1 MDIIKRNFFRIL
13 LSGALGENEALEPM
27 TRFKWNRLV
36 QMIKA
41 QDVVAIAIDGLSQ
54 HSHDEGCNMPS
65 DILDDLASSDGNIE
79 DKRFDFSHHIEVP
92 ELSNTLLDNRL
103 KKIFDEER
111 HAIDTNIHSLRLLAI
126 LVDNVQT
133 ILNHGMSLG
142 GILSLGKFLRT
153 QGGKVDFVKIDDWLQ
168 HIHMRRMAQLQGS
181 ILIKVFNFE
190 QDEIP
195 FVTNIEPYT
204 WKIIMRTID
213 HQAIDTAQEW
223 HFKQTRS
230 GFVQNNATV
239 LRRNLRRSLGY
250 ITYAPIETTSNF
262 ISNFARSLS
271 EIEE

>member
-54 HSHDEGCNMPS
+54 HSHDEGYNMPS

-111 HAIDTNIHSLRLLAI
+111 QEISRIVGLGALKYFI
-126 LVDNVQT
+126 L
-133 ILNHGMSLG
+133 
-142 GILSLGKFLRT
+142 
-153 QGGKVDFVKIDDWLQ
+153 KVDARKNMLFNPEESDLETYFPDTYVPGSSERMLLYRELDHLQ
-168 HIHMRRMAQLQGS
+168 SEEEVAEFTMMVLALEIS
-181 ILIKVFNFE
+181 
-190 QDEIP
+190 IP
-195 FVTNIEPYT
+195 FSTMVVE
-204 WKIIMRTID
+204 
-213 HQAIDTAQEW
+213 
-223 HFKQTRS
+223 RS
-230 GFVQNNATV
+230 
-239 LRRNLRRSLGY
+239 RS
-250 ITYAPIETTSNF
+250 
-262 ISNFARSLS
+262 
-271 EIEE
+271 

>member
-54 HSHDEGCNMPS
+54 HSHDEGYNMPS
-65 DILDDLASSDGNIE
+65 DIFDDLASSDGNIE

-92 ELSNTLLDNRL
+92 ELSNNLLDNRL